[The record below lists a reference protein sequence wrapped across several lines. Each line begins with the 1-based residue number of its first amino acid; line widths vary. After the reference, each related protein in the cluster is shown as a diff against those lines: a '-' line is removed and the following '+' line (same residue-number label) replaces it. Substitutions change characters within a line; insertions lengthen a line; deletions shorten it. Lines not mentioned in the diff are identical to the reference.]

1 MSIARTPCFAFPG
14 LASIWLKSR
23 LPSAILITGAALISL
38 GRPKLTG
45 LRTNGSSARQLRM
58 LLVFAPCTVLAMA
71 AFLRLSQLTLKPL
84 HHDESINGYFLLGL
98 FREAIYR
105 YNAANYHG
113 PTLYY
118 FALISSSINN
128 LLFNVEGPSTWALRL
143 VPALFGMGIVGLVFR
158 FRDRLGQV
166 GVLFAAGL
174 LAFSPGM
181 VYLSRD
187 FIHETLL
194 GFFTLWLVACGL
206 QFYDTRRPGPLLLGA
221 IAAALMFTTKE
232 TAPISLVAIA
242 IPALLTLL
250 LVPGPT
256 KLSASEFG
264 GWQRV
269 VLLLFGSVALFA
281 ACTFLFFSSFMSN
294 TSEGIR
300 AAVSTYS
307 YWFQT
312 GITQHRAPWYTYL
325 NWQLREEPVILF
337 CATGGTVFA
346 LFRRRSRFA
355 LFAGLWSF
363 TLLFAYSVLPYKTP
377 WILENALIPM
387 SLAAGHAAEQ
397 LWNATF
403 LVSGNTWRR
412 FVPVGVIAGTL
423 LFTLYQSVQLN
434 FYHYDDDRYV
444 YPYVQ
449 TQRGFLDLVQQ
460 IERVAALNGTGTS
473 TSIGITSPEYWPLP
487 WYLRDYKNTGYFGTP
502 LSSNASIVI
511 ASVRQVP
518 ELAPLLADR
527 YRRIGMYPLRPGVQ
541 LVLYAANGAGK

>member
-1 MSIARTPCFAFPG
+1 
-14 LASIWLKSR
+14 
-23 LPSAILITGAALISL
+23 
-38 GRPKLTG
+38 
-45 LRTNGSSARQLRM
+45 M
-58 LLVFAPCTVLAMA
+58 LLVVATSTVLAMA
-71 AFLRLSQLTLKPL
+71 AFLRLSQLTLRPL

-128 LLFNVEGPSTWALRL
+128 LLFNVEGPTTWAIRV
-143 VPALFGMGIVGLVFR
+143 VPALFGLSIVGLVFR

-194 GFFTLWLVACGL
+194 GFFTLWLVACGV
-206 QFYDTRRPGPLLLGA
+206 QFHDTRRPGPLLLGS
-221 IAAALMFTTKE
+221 IAGALMFSTKE
-232 TAPISLVAIA
+232 TAPISLAAIA

-307 YWFQT
+307 YWFRT

-325 NWQLREEPVILF
+325 NWLLREEPVTLF
-337 CATGGTVFA
+337 CATGGTVLA
-346 LFRRRSRFA
+346 LFRRRNRFA
-355 LFAGLWSF
+355 LFVGLWSF

-377 WILENALIPM
+377 WILENALLPM
-387 SLAAGHAAEQ
+387 SLAAGHAAER

-403 LVSGNTWRR
+403 LMSGNMWRR
-412 FVPVGVIAGTL
+412 FFPVGVIAGTL

-444 YPYVQ
+444 YSYVQ
-449 TQRGFLDLVQQ
+449 TQRGFLDLVKQV
-460 IERVAALNGTGTS
+460 ERVADLNGTGTN
-473 TSIGITSPEYWPLP
+473 TSIGIMSPEYWPLP
-487 WYLRDYKNTGYFGTP
+487 WYLRNYKNTGYFGKP
-502 LSSNASIVI
+502 LATNVSIVI

-527 YRRIGMYPLRPGVQ
+527 YRPIGMYPLRPGVQ
-541 LVLYAANGAGK
+541 LILYAANRAGK